1 MTCAAT
7 LSRRG
12 RGMNLRFDF
21 AVAEALRRK
30 LLDGWLPAHGT
41 DLHGLGQP
49 SAMLRRPEY

>member
-1 MTCAAT
+1 MACAAT